1 VRWGREQVNIILN
14 FHKMYADIPSTF
26 SWGRCPKGGWG
37 VKANMINND
46 FEKDG
51 LYYFTLPKKRGNG
64 SDISNTYALNTGKRW
79 YIIDTSCG
87 KQRYKELKAFLKDK
101 KDYTILCTHYH
112 NDHIANNGRLV
123 YKTGEILYHPGASDK
138 VSYLR
143 TNGTGQ
149 ILTMYRHLDKKG
161 FLKRLGYFS
170 DGFIDFVLKRK
181 ITSKYMMIPVLFIV
195 SYLFSLKTIG
205 RINSGKNRIRFFDNT
220 KKVKITLN
228 GFKSEGWKIEEDF
241 YAIETPG
248 HTDCHMMYYHS
259 GKKILFTGDSLNFLT
274 PNDIQYGELDSTIE
288 SQKIILNLAEKDNVQ
303 MICQGHYTPLT
314 GNDSIIEY
322 VEDTICK
329 HEHVYEKI
337 RGYIN
342 SENINLPFDEL
353 YKEVCAMDD
362 PIIQKLVKI
371 TFPRST
377 LVFLDVY
384 LHKMIQHIKMH
395 ERITTDGKHPAD
407 GK

>member
-1 VRWGREQVNIILN
+1 
-14 FHKMYADIPSTF
+14 
-26 SWGRCPKGGWG
+26 
-37 VKANMINND
+37 MINND
-46 FEKDG
+46 FEKEG
-51 LYYFTLPKKRGNG
+51 LYYFTLPKKRGTG
-64 SDISNTYALNTGKRW
+64 SDFSNTYALNTGSRW

-87 KQRYKELKAFLKDK
+87 NKRYRELKEFLKEQ

-112 NDHIANNGRLV
+112 NDHIANNGRV
-123 YKTGEILYHPGASDK
+123 AYKTGEILYHPNAAGK
-138 VSYLR
+138 VPYLR

-149 ILTMYRHLDKKG
+149 ILMMYRHMDKKG
-161 FLKRLGYFS
+161 FLQRLGYFS

-181 ITSKYMMIPVLFIV
+181 ITSEYFMVPFLFII
-195 SYLFSLKTIG
+195 SYLFSLNTIG
-205 RINSGKNRIRFFDNT
+205 RIYSGKNRIRFFDNT

-248 HTDCHMMYYHS
+248 HTDCHLMYYHS

-314 GNDSIIEY
+314 GNDSITEY
-322 VEDTICK
+322 VKDTICK

-353 YKEVCAMDD
+353 YKKICAMDD
-362 PIIQKLVKI
+362 PVIQKLVKI

-395 ERITTDGKHPAD
+395 ERIITDGKHPAD